1 MELKDWIAKFTNNLT
16 SFEQFKETATVK
28 IRDNIKP
35 LQQYVEERNIPEED
49 IQLLFENIQHRN
61 RYLTRFYNTSLRLL
75 PNKMRLH
82 GLEPMKQNEINNNQL
97 VNYKNWIRNLHADDI
112 LQNTQ
117 SGIENNVT
125 YLTMLNDLYNQH
137 IIDYK
142 ILTPSARHYT
152 KAGRLGSVFSSYY
165 FRASIMNPYVV
176 YSLNKSCLRGT
187 RIFTPTLGWSSYCY
201 GFLECSEV
209 CEYVGTDVIPS
220 VCRKT
225 QEMAK
230 TLAPHVKTNILCEP
244 SEDLLLSKS
253 FMTMYKEQFDVVFFS
268 PPYYRLE
275 LYSGGEQS
283 TDRYK
288 TYEEWLQNYWLK
300 TVQLCHHVLEEG
312 GRLCY
317 ILSGYGSK
325 ENYDLLH
332 DMNNIT
338 RTLFTL
344 QCEFPMKNKDV
355 HVTKHK
361 VTNEMIMIFVKK

>member
-1 MELKDWIAKFTNNLT
+1 
-16 SFEQFKETATVK
+16 
-28 IRDNIKP
+28 
-35 LQQYVEERNIPEED
+35 
-49 IQLLFENIQHRN
+49 
-61 RYLTRFYNTSLRLL
+61 
-75 PNKMRLH
+75 
-82 GLEPMKQNEINNNQL
+82 
-97 VNYKNWIRNLHADDI
+97 
-112 LQNTQ
+112 
-117 SGIENNVT
+117 
-125 YLTMLNDLYNQH
+125 
-137 IIDYK
+137 
-142 ILTPSARHYT
+142 
-152 KAGRLGSVFSSYY
+152 
-165 FRASIMNPYVV
+165 
-176 YSLNKSCLRGT
+176 
-187 RIFTPTLGWSSYCY
+187 
-201 GFLECSEV
+201 
-209 CEYVGTDVIPS
+209 
-220 VCRKT
+220 
-225 QEMAK
+225 MAK